1 MAKKSKRNWLILS
14 YQTNRASAC
23 SQHIDDKLPTLMK
36 KGINPIVLSSTGGQR
51 HSDFTHKT
59 ALSIAPSGLR
69 FELRSFLRLHCK
81 TKFTFKL
88 FETPLLLPILP
99 LYLLEKIILDLES
112 EWSWYIRASQI
123 GNKLCRQYHPE
134 IIYSTG
140 GPACAHLAAY
150 KIAKKNN
157 IPWIAELQDPII
169 HDAEYHRSKR
179 AFRYYSWLEKR
190 IRKYSC
196 ATIFM
201 CDSARQ
207 NCNNRTG
214 ISRNSYTIYPG
225 AGNQSTERVLK
236 DSKKCTFDHFG
247 TLAGSRDGTVLIAA
261 IQQCLDRNP
270 ALIARIK
277 FNFYGTCDAATT
289 RCIANFP
296 YPNII
301 EFHGKIPR
309 DQAIA
314 RMNNSSCLILI
325 QNREFFSSET
335 IPSKL
340 YEYMNT
346 GRPILALTYQNRE
359 IDKILHDSG
368 HFSVPADKQQAISE
382 EIEKIATTGISNG
395 LKASWPESPWTIK
408 RAVDQLL
415 AIAKTCLQSNP
426 VHEERHLS

>member
-1 MAKKSKRNWLILS
+1 MTKEPKKTWLILS

-23 SQHIDDKLPTLMK
+23 SQHIDDKLPALIEQ
-36 KGINPIVLSSTGGQR
+36 GINPVILSSTGGQ
-51 HSDFTHKT
+51 HHKAFPHKT
-59 ALSIAPSGLR
+59 TLSIAPSGLR

-81 TKFTFKL
+81 TKLTFKL
-88 FETPLLLPILP
+88 FETPLLIPILP
-99 LYLLEKIILDLES
+99 LYLLEKILLDLES
-112 EWSWYIRASQI
+112 EWSWYIRASQK
-123 GNKLCRQYHPE
+123 GSKLCKQYQPE

-169 HDAEYHRSKR
+169 HDTEYHRSKR
-179 AFRYYSWLEKR
+179 AFRYYSWLEKL
-190 IRKYSC
+190 IRKQSC

-207 NCNNRTG
+207 NCNRRTG
-214 ISRNSYTIYPG
+214 VPHNSYTIYPG
-225 AGNQSTERVLK
+225 ATNQSTERVAK
-236 DSKKCTFDHFG
+236 DSKKCLFDHFG

-270 ALIARIK
+270 SLIESIK
-277 FNFYGTCDAATT
+277 FNFYGTCDAATAK
-289 RCIANFP
+289 CIANFP

-309 DQAIA
+309 AQAIEQ
-314 RMNNSSCLILI
+314 MNNSSCLVLI

-359 IDKILHDSG
+359 IEKILHDGG
-368 HFSVPADKQQAISE
+368 HFSVPADNQQAISE
-382 EIEKIATTGISNG
+382 EIEKITTTSINKG
-395 LKASWPESPWTIK
+395 LNASWPESPWTTK
-408 RAVDQLL
+408 RAVEQLL
-415 AIAKTCLQSNP
+415 AIAQNCLQSN
-426 VHEERHLS
+426 HDKTITSD